1 MGIEHSL
8 EKITD
13 MSMAFFRRCV
23 NGSTNTFLIS
33 GKVPEI
39 WNLGYDGNGRE
50 EMFGYENGVYIDING
65 NKQLWVNDKI
75 INYNDIPK
83 DDDTYL
89 WRINRS

>member
-13 MSMAFFRRCV
+13 MNTAFFRRCV

-39 WNLGYDGNGRE
+39 WNLGYNSHGNE
-50 EMFGYENGVYIDING
+50 EMFGYENGIYIDGYG
-65 NKQLWVNDKI
+65 NELLWVNDKI
-75 INYNDIPK
+75 TNYNDIPK
-83 DDDTYL
+83 DNDTYL